1 MDALV
6 VVVASVAAPL
16 AALGPQLTPCW
27 AALMRLVVPA
37 AASSAA
43 LDLQQAPAG
52 VALACRQWHL
62 GHQLVPPGT
71 APMVL

>member
-1 MDALV
+1 MAALV

-27 AALMRLVVPA
+27 AALVRLVVPA

-62 GHQLVPPGT
+62 GPYPRCALG
-71 APMVL
+71 